1 MYSETIH
8 ARGHANITSKHK
20 TTFMATK
27 DEHATLRG
35 DCIIAVSAGKACAD
49 LPAEMKDA
57 LRRADAKVEVVIT
70 CDGLTEKVTARG
82 HPNLALTHTTD
93 MVVRKSNFTCSR
105 TLAVSADK
113 ASSDFDRKLVKAL
126 AAGKEVLIKIKVYS
140 PDA

>member
-8 ARGHANITSKHK
+8 ARGHANITSTHK

-27 DEHATLRG
+27 DDHVTIRG

-57 LRRADAKVEVVIT
+57 LHRADAKVEVLIS
-70 CDGLTEKVTARG
+70 CDGFTEKITAHG
-82 HPNLALTHTTD
+82 HPNLALTHTKD
-93 MVVRKSNFTCSR
+93 LVVRKSNFTCSR

-113 ASSDFDRKLVKAL
+113 AACDFDKRLVAAL
-126 AAGKEVLIKIKVYS
+126 AAGKEVLIKIKVY
-140 PDA
+140 